1 MKVDLSNAD
10 EPIVTG
16 RIRTKDGQ
24 SIDVEV
30 RVPSDGSLWDEEAIE
45 AALMML
51 QATYPGCRWAE

>member
-16 RIRTKDGQ
+16 RIRTKEGQ
-24 SIDVEV
+24 AIDVEV